1 MKAELRQRILAYNKE
16 KAQDAEK
23 AEDFVTLL
31 SALPKGQVK
40 NLLKNETCAAIL
52 AKYGITAE

>member
-16 KAQDAEK
+16 KAQDKER
-23 AEDFVTLL
+23 AEDFITLL

-52 AKYGITAE
+52 AKYGIAAE